1 MRLLNKVGIVTGAG
15 SGNGRGIALRLAAE
29 GARVV
34 IADIKPE
41 GGDET
46 VAMIQQQGG
55 TAAFF
60 KADVTS
66 AADVRDLV
74 QASRDRFER
83 LDILVNNAGIS
94 PVGSVTEISEVD
106 WDLCLD
112 LDLKS
117 VFLCCKYTIPAM
129 IEGQGGSII
138 NIAGTL
144 GLRASERKASYCA
157 AKAGVIN
164 LTRQMAIDYGTY
176 GIRVNCICPGFVD
189 TPLTAGVSSEERQR
203 ILGHL
208 PIARAGQVQD
218 IGNAALYLASE
229 ESAYITGAV
238 LVVDG
243 GQTLSIPA

>member
-1 MRLLNKVGIVTGAG
+1 MRLMNKVGIVTGAG

-29 GARVV
+29 GTRVV
-34 IADIKPE
+34 VADIKPE
-41 GGDET
+41 GGHET
-46 VAMIQQQGG
+46 VEQIEKQGG
-55 TAAFF
+55 AAAFVR
-60 KADVTS
+60 ADVTS
-66 AADVRDLV
+66 AADVRALV
-74 QASRDRFER
+74 QASRDRFGH

-94 PVGSVTEISEVD
+94 PVGSVTEISEED
-106 WDLCLD
+106 WDLCLN

-117 VFLCCKYTIPAM
+117 VFLCCKYAIPVM
-129 IEGQGGSII
+129 IEGRGGSII

-157 AKAGVIN
+157 AKAGVVN
-164 LTRQMAIDYGTY
+164 LTRQMAIDYGPS

-189 TPLTAGVSSEERQR
+189 TPLTASVSAAERQR
-203 ILGHL
+203 IVGHL

-218 IGNAALYLASE
+218 IGDSAVFLASE
-229 ESAYITGAV
+229 ESAYVTGAA